1 MESEDEYV
9 SGMSGATRKRIVQ
22 RNYAAEG
29 DTITQL
35 GLDAQGRMEAR
46 RQAMMEARDLRLK
59 QVQKEQREQ
68 ALKESGLHREGSA
81 GSEEREARSGKDRD
95 YSVARGRDGNLIDAR
110 TVSHAEFKEQK
121 EKIYEWE
128 EKYRKAAIQI
138 AQLDNEKQ
146 VLMYRVDLYQDR
158 MEEQEERTAEYQRLA
173 KEKKHELDYQKRLYS
188 DLENVLSYHK
198 AMLTQRDDIIAAH
211 GFVFVGGELVDDVE
225 AIAAG
230 REGAKKPNSAAILSQ
245 KAAAMLEKCGE
256 GSLEGRLRK
265 FAAEKEEL
273 REQVR
278 KLKADLDS
286 ARGRGG
292 FTSLEP
298 FLDKHESSYSN
309 LKDYTEAGRAVR
321 KELESSKYDL
331 EKSQEK
337 VSNLENTVAQLEA
350 QLKKYRESRNSTP
363 SRYDNDDTNGYSSLR
378 RSTSRSRATTPS
390 ATYNGSSG
398 YGVSPI
404 YETSRRATTSVLS
417 ELPPSGSSTYRD
429 RSSLSSARDMR
440 SDRSSASRTFGTTGR
455 SGSSSRYK

>member
-1 MESEDEYV
+1 MELEDEYV
-9 SGMSGATRKRIVQ
+9 TGMSGATRTRIVQ

-35 GLDAQGRMEAR
+35 GLDAQQRMESR
-46 RQAMMEARDLRLK
+46 RLAMMQARDLRLK

-81 GSEEREARSGKDRD
+81 ASDDRGSGSGRDRD
-95 YSVARGRDGNLIDAR
+95 YSVARGNDGNLIDTR
-110 TVSHAEFKEQK
+110 TVTHAQFKEQK
-121 EKIYEWE
+121 EKIHEWE
-128 EKYRKAAIQI
+128 EKYRKAMIQI

-146 VLMYRVDLYQDR
+146 VLIYRVDLYQDR

-173 KEKKHELDYQKRLYS
+173 KEKKHELDYQKRLYA

-198 AMLTQRDDIIAAH
+198 AMLTQRDEIIAAH

-230 REGAKKPNSAAILSQ
+230 REGAQKPNSAAILSQ

-273 REQVR
+273 REQIR

-298 FLDKHESSYSN
+298 FLDKHESAHSN
-309 LKDYTEAGRAVR
+309 LKDFTDAGRATR
-321 KELESSKYDL
+321 KELESTKYDL

-337 VSNLENTVAQLEA
+337 VSNLENTVARLEGE
-350 QLKKYRESRNSTP
+350 LKKYRESRDYTP
-363 SRYDNDDTNGYSSLR
+363 SRYDNDGEANGYSSLR
-378 RSTSRSRATTPS
+378 RSNSRSRATTPS
-390 ATYNGSSG
+390 TPSAYNGSAG
-398 YGVSPI
+398 YGVNPI
-404 YETSRRATTSVLS
+404 YETSRRSTTSV
-417 ELPPSGSSTYRD
+417 LPPSGSSSAFRD
-429 RSSLSSARDMR
+429 RSNLSAARDLR
-440 SDRSSASRTFGTTGR
+440 SDRSSASRTLGSGR
-455 SGSSSRYK
+455 SGSSSRFK